1 MSILSTSPTNTR
13 MFDAEIAAALG
24 DINAAVIVQQLNYWM
39 QKDSV
44 GTTIDG
50 VKYVYN
56 TFVEWVNQQF
66 PWLSVWQ
73 FRKAMSLLR
82 SLGIVKVI
90 RHKARQWNQTN
101 FYTLDGDR
109 LAEFLS
115 IEIAQ
120 STEISEMCDS
130 SPQLENNQH
139 LEMRDT
145 KVSIYRTKNTLKE
158 EQQSNVAATSFENSK
173 ADLRTTEPKPNSVT
187 SSADPD
193 KEKENIFSTKQNTGK
208 GKTTVEVEYLVN
220 LKWKEQIKDLDSAG
234 IPVNKT
240 LIELLK
246 SYKSEEV
253 ESAIALFKTRK
264 REKYIPNPTGY
275 FVSAL
280 KGNWAGQR
288 PHGGQRDF
296 KSRCPPCGESA
307 VTDNSSNVDEA
318 SIFRY
323 WYDLARQLGYCS
335 GFEVRDNEQWVC
347 LSGTWER
354 WKDAV
359 ERGYSLDY
367 LKNILKRNQGR

>member
-13 MFDAEIAAALG
+13 IFDAEIAAALR

-90 RHKARQWNQTN
+90 RHKAKQWNQTN

-109 LAEFLS
+109 LATFLKR
-115 IEIAQ
+115 ETAT
-120 STEISEMCDS
+120 STEISEMCNS
-130 SPQLENNQH
+130 TPQLENNQH
-139 LEMRDT
+139 LEVRDSDISLY
-145 KVSIYRTKNTLKE
+145 KTKNTLKK

-187 SSADPD
+187 SSAFFVR
-193 KEKENIFSTKQNTGK
+193 EKENICSTKQNSGK
-208 GKTTVEVEYLVN
+208 DKTTVEVEQIVN
-220 LKWKEQIKDLDSAG
+220 FKWKEQIKDLDSAG

-240 LIELLK
+240 LIALLK

-264 REKYIPNPTGY
+264 REKYIPNPCGY
-275 FVSAL
+275 FTNAL
-280 KGNWAGQR
+280 KQNW
-288 PHGGQRDF
+288 
-296 KSRCPPCGESA
+296 CGESA
-307 VTDNSSNVDEA
+307 VNSDSSNVDKA
-318 SIFRY
+318 TLFRH

-335 GFEVRDNEQWVC
+335 GQKIKNNEQWVC
-347 LSGTWER
+347 LSGSWER
-354 WKDAV
+354 WSDAV
-359 ERGYSLDY
+359 ERGYSIDY
-367 LKNILKRNQGR
+367 LKKILKRNGGRS